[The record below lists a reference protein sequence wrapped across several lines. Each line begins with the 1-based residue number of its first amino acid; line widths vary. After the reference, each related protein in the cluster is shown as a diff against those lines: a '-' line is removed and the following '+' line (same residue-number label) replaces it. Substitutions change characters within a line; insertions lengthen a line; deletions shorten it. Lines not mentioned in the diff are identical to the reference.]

1 MCLPHSQYIV
11 NILWFFFFTK
21 QCCNISFFE
30 YLSIFTSQQIRDHEK
45 DSIPAVVKAAT
56 IAVRV
61 ITWKPWVLSS
71 SDEWMCLVHVC
82 VWSMT
87 VVQFKLWY
95 VNRHLII
102 NVQSWMFE
110 SYLYWKLFF
119 KKKKNIEKWN
129 TPREKV
135 SCYLLNTCLLY
146 NFKSYGFILF
156 YSINSIYLSGAYLI
170 FVSIKLFIHYVF
182 LLYKWGSFESQKLI
196 F

>member
-119 KKKKNIEKWN
+119 KKKKTLKNEIHQEK
-129 TPREKV
+129 RYHAICLILV
-135 SCYLLNTCLLY
+135 SYIISNHMDLY
-146 NFKSYGFILF
+146 YFTL
-156 YSINSIYLSGAYLI
+156 
-170 FVSIKLFIHYVF
+170 
-182 LLYKWGSFESQKLI
+182 
-196 F
+196 